1 MFYAAGADS
10 PAEINGGKRAL
21 QVHFCQRRQL
31 EVPLPLQPESDDE
44 V

>member
-1 MFYAAGADS
+1 MLHAAGADS
-10 PAEINGGKRAL
+10 PAEVDGGQRAL
-21 QVHFCQRRQL
+21 QVHFSKGRQL